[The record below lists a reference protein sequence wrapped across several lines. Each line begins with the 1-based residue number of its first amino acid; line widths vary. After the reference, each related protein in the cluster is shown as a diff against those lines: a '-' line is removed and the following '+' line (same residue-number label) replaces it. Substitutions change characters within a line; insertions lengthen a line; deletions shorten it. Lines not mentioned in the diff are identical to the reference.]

1 MQTTTTV
8 NAPSSARTRTVLGSM
23 AWIWQVIT
31 GAALIPLAG
40 LHMIAQHFL
49 VEGGLRGFDQ
59 VKAYLGNPIVWPI
72 ELLFLAS
79 VVSHALLGVRAILV
93 DLGPS
98 PRAARL
104 LDIALVV
111 VGIAS
116 VAYGAWLTYALVSG

>member
-1 MQTTTTV
+1 MQTTAALNT
-8 NAPSSARTRTVLGSM
+8 PTRSRGALGSLG
-23 AWIWQVIT
+23 WIWQVIT

-40 LHMIAQHFL
+40 LHMIAQHFV

-59 VKAYLGNPIVWPI
+59 VQAYLRNPIVWPI

-98 PRAARL
+98 PRLARL
-104 LDIALVV
+104 IDLALIV

-116 VAYGAWLTYALVSG
+116 VAYGAWLTYAIVGG

>member
-1 MQTTTTV
+1 MQTTSTL
-8 NAPSSARTRTVLGSM
+8 NASSTARPRTVLGSM

-40 LHMIAQHFL
+40 LHMIAQHFV

-59 VKAYLGNPIVWPI
+59 VQAYLRNPIVWPI

-98 PRAARL
+98 PRLARL
-104 LDIALVV
+104 IDTVLVV

>member
-1 MQTTTTV
+1 MQTTTTA
-8 NAPSSARTRTVLGSM
+8 NASSPARPRTVLGSM

-31 GAALIPLAG
+31 GGALIPLAG

-59 VKAYLGNPIVWPI
+59 VKAYLGTPIVWPI

-98 PRAARL
+98 PRVARL
-104 LDIALVV
+104 IDIALVV